1 MYINS
6 FFRKSFNWKRK
17 GNFMFVATF
26 SLSVGFSNF
35 STSCISFNLNN
46 HYTIIIMLL
55 IKKHNVYGKYIRQVF
70 GLVYVY
76 IDIIILICYSK
87 LL

>member
-1 MYINS
+1 
-6 FFRKSFNWKRK
+6 
-17 GNFMFVATF
+17 
-26 SLSVGFSNF
+26 
-35 STSCISFNLNN
+35 
-46 HYTIIIMLL
+46 MLL
-55 IKKHNVYGKYIRQVF
+55 IKTNNVYGKYIRQVF